1 MLYEIW
7 ILAISSLVAATCG
20 IVGTF
25 LVLRRIAMV
34 ADAISHTVLLGIVG
48 AFLVSQTL
56 EGPLM
61 LLGAAIVGLA
71 TTYFIQVLDNAG
83 VPTDAAI
90 GVVFT
95 ALFSVGVI
103 LVSLYARDVHLDVD
117 HVLMGDISFAPFHT
131 IEWNGISL
139 GPQAFWVILI
149 VFIIDLALI
158 LLLYKEFKI
167 TSFDPALAAALGI
180 PVTLIH
186 YLLMTMVSITA
197 VASFDAVGAI
207 LVVALFIVPPA
218 TAYLLTEKLS
228 RMIIVSALT
237 GVVSAVIGYYT
248 AKYFNVSIAGCIA
261 STTGVLFLLAFLFS
275 PSHGVLI
282 RGRKRQKA
290 ADPASS

>member
-61 LLGAAIVGLA
+61 LVGAAIVGLA

-131 IEWNGISL
+131 INGM
-139 GPQAFWVILI
+139 AFRW
-149 VFIIDLALI
+149 DRRHSG
-158 LLLYKEFKI
+158 
-167 TSFDPALAAALGI
+167 SF
-180 PVTLIH
+180 
-186 YLLMTMVSITA
+186 
-197 VASFDAVGAI
+197 
-207 LVVALFIVPPA
+207 
-218 TAYLLTEKLS
+218 
-228 RMIIVSALT
+228 
-237 GVVSAVIGYYT
+237 
-248 AKYFNVSIAGCIA
+248 
-261 STTGVLFLLAFLFS
+261 
-275 PSHGVLI
+275 
-282 RGRKRQKA
+282 
-290 ADPASS
+290 

>member
-1 MLYEIW
+1 MLYELW

-61 LLGAAIVGLA
+61 LIGAAVVGLA

-83 VPTDAAI
+83 VPADAAI

-95 ALFSVGVI
+95 SLFSVGVI

-131 IEWNGISL
+131 IEWNGIPM
-139 GPQAFWVILI
+139 GPQAFWVILA

-207 LVVALFIVPPA
+207 LVVALLIVPPA
-218 TAYLLTEKLS
+218 TAYLLTEKLN

-237 GVVSAVIGYYT
+237 GVAAAVIGYYT

-261 STTGVLFLLAFLFS
+261 STAGVLFLIAFLFS
-275 PSHGVLI
+275 PSQGILL
-282 RGRKRQKA
+282 RGRQRKKA
-290 ADPASS
+290 AAPASS